1 MFGKNKEK
9 GGRSLADGKRDV
21 ECAYC
26 NSKYTMYDPKFIQ
39 SKA

>member
-9 GGRSLADGKRDV
+9 GWGSLADGKRDI

-26 NSKYTMYDPKFIQ
+26 NSKYTMYVPKCIQ